1 MDPEMRMSR
10 PVEDASNVLPST
22 FFNGTEWIDF
32 HMPRFFCDFQQ
43 YWVYMNLHK
52 KKLVGFLGQGMNLT
66 AQRGCSMSCIFAD
79 VYLRFCRGQAKQAC

>member
-32 HMPRFFCDFQQ
+32 HMPRFFCDFQ
-43 YWVYMNLHK
+43 
-52 KKLVGFLGQGMNLT
+52 
-66 AQRGCSMSCIFAD
+66 
-79 VYLRFCRGQAKQAC
+79 